1 MRSKLE
7 PPEFFH
13 EVLEHKWFLSEQA
26 GLDVSLDDTVRDYI
40 LTVLIHRPDEKSL
53 VTTET
58 SALPIVDA

>member
-1 MRSKLE
+1 
-7 PPEFFH
+7 
-13 EVLEHKWFLSEQA
+13 VLEHKWFLSEQA